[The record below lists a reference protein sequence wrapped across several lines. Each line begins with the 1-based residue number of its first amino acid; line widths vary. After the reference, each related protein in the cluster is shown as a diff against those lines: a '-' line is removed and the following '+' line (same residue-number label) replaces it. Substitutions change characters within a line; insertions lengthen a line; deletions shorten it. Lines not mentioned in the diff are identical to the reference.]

1 MISRRKEEDLEGL
14 ERIENMKIGSDPFI
28 VRSIIN
34 INKQE
39 LGKVQREEWQ
49 NITKSQWQAARFMFY
64 QKYWICLATSGILI
78 GTCRKAMI
86 WSTVASE

>member
-14 ERIENMKIGSDPFI
+14 KKIEKMKTGSDPFI
-28 VRSIIN
+28 VCSIIN

-39 LGKVQREEWQ
+39 LGKDYREEWQ

-64 QKYWICLATSGILI
+64 QKYWICLATSEILV
-78 GTCRKAMI
+78 GTCRRKQ
-86 WSTVASE
+86 